1 MYDGKVVN
9 VLDDFL
15 GRTVTMAHS
24 ISDKSGSR
32 FCTMYGHTALSCDL
46 HVGKTINQGEIIATA
61 AELAPTVTD
70 ILPHLHISMGW
81 VNASIAF
88 HRLDW
93 KIIGA
98 RDAVSL
104 IDPLCAIDRHCR
116 LEESILDRH
125 KLK

>member
-9 VLDDFL
+9 LLDDFP

-46 HVGKTINQGEIIATA
+46 HVGKNINQGEIIATA